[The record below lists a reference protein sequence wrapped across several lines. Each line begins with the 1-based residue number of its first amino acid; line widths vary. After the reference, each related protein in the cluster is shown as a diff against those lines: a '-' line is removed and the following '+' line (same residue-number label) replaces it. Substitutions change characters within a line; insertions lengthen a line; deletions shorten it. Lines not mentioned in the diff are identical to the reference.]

1 VAALGGPAMGG
12 GAELATS
19 TDFRV
24 MSTKAK
30 IQFVQ
35 SRMGVS
41 CGWGG
46 TSRLVKVREGGGME
60 RKKTGREG
68 MNEGQLGMMSISFFS
83 SSLPYSSSRFIH
95 ISLIFPTYT
104 AGRP

>member
-1 VAALGGPAMGG
+1 MGG

-24 MSTKAK
+24 MSPRAK
-30 IQFVQ
+30 MQFVQ

-46 TSRLVKVREGGGME
+46 TSRLVKVGRWEMGLTRISSAFISMFSFREP
-60 RKKTGREG
+60 K
-68 MNEGQLGMMSISFFS
+68 
-83 SSLPYSSSRFIH
+83 
-95 ISLIFPTYT
+95 
-104 AGRP
+104 

>member
-1 VAALGGPAMGG
+1 MNMRRQTYYFPESKLDNFLSLCRRAPLITVAALGGPAMGG

-46 TSRLVKVREGGGME
+46 TSRLVKVSEEEKGWRE
-60 RKKTGREG
+60 
-68 MNEGQLGMMSISFFS
+68 NE
-83 SSLPYSSSRFIH
+83 
-95 ISLIFPTYT
+95 
-104 AGRP
+104 

>member
-1 VAALGGPAMGG
+1 MGG

-24 MSTKAK
+24 MSTKGK

-46 TSRLVKVREGGGME
+46 TSRLVKVREGRSPSCEE
-60 RKKTGREG
+60 RLARG
-68 MNEGQLGMMSISFFS
+68 LMSELKQTR
-83 SSLPYSSSRFIH
+83 SLLPLL
-95 ISLIFPTYT
+95 LILFLTHVHRTSPHFPTL
-104 AGRP
+104 

>member
-1 VAALGGPAMGG
+1 MGG

-46 TSRLVKVREGGGME
+46 TSRLVKVSEEEKGWRE
-60 RKKTGREG
+60 
-68 MNEGQLGMMSISFFS
+68 NE
-83 SSLPYSSSRFIH
+83 
-95 ISLIFPTYT
+95 
-104 AGRP
+104 